1 MGREID
7 VNMLEQYTDDMRLYS
22 VYSALYRVVPD
33 FRDGFKSVQRKII
46 YAMYNDI
53 KGAKTVKSSS
63 IVGTVMDKYHPHGDT
78 SIYGSMKPM
87 TNWFENNI
95 PLIDKQGNF
104 GNFQGD
110 NPSAMRYTEAKLAK
124 FTIDAVI
131 GDLKESNQV
140 VDWEDNYSGTLKV
153 PEYLAP
159 NLPMLLINGSFGI
172 SVGFKVE
179 IPKHNINEVIDA
191 TIKLIDNPNAKVVL
205 IPDSPM
211 ECDIIDTDFASI
223 SETGFGNYKVRGR
236 IDIGEFQGKQALFIH
251 SLPDLVYLNT
261 VTEKIEELMEKNI
274 LTQIHNIYENSDG
287 DHKLECIIV
296 LKPGA
301 DPKFVKDTIFK
312 YTPME
317 RSCRVNL
324 EVVCERRIVHM
335 GYKEYLLRFIDFRKV
350 TKLRLYYNL
359 LQKTMTDYHQ
369 YDAYIRVMSSGEI
382 DTIINRIK
390 KSTGNDEELIND
402 MVKKFKI
409 TDLQAKTIINA
420 PLKYLSKH
428 NLARYIERAKNLE
441 QMRDL
446 YINKIRNEHELNE
459 EIKQELKEYK
469 LKYGKKRNTRVISQA
484 EASDIP
490 EGEFKVIITE
500 SNFVRKVGLND
511 PIKAVKGDNP
521 KLVIKIKNTDNVIL
535 FDAGGKCYSYPV
547 HKIPLSDKSNAGT
560 DIRFLNKKIT
570 ANVIAIYQEEAIKQI
585 ANSKQ
590 AMYIMVLTHNGF
602 IKKME
607 LDDFTSLTAS
617 GIFYTKLDAND
628 FVKNI
633 VVGGDALDVVVFSDK
648 KALRFSAK
656 DIPLVRRSARG
667 VRSIGSKTVEYVDGM
682 CLVAGKDVTDVIVV
696 TRNGYLNKF
705 SIAALPT
712 SQRAKAGSSVV
723 KLAKTDNIVNIH
735 IVNNNDIIKLVT
747 EKGVKEVNV
756 SEVPVGSSISAGTK
770 CIDGRDVVV
779 KSLLIR
785 NVD

>member
-1 MGREID
+1 
-7 VNMLEQYTDDMRLYS
+7 
-22 VYSALYRVVPD
+22 
-33 FRDGFKSVQRKII
+33 
-46 YAMYNDI
+46 
-53 KGAKTVKSSS
+53 
-63 IVGTVMDKYHPHGDT
+63 
-78 SIYGSMKPM
+78 
-87 TNWFENNI
+87 
-95 PLIDKQGNF
+95 
-104 GNFQGD
+104 
-110 NPSAMRYTEAKLAK
+110 
-124 FTIDAVI
+124 
-131 GDLKESNQV
+131 
-140 VDWEDNYSGTLKV
+140 
-153 PEYLAP
+153 
-159 NLPMLLINGSFGI
+159 MLLINGSFGI

-211 ECDIIDTDFASI
+211 ECDIIDTDFAAI
-223 SETGFGNYKVRGR
+223 SDSGFGNYKVRGR

-521 KLVIKIKNTDNVIL
+521 KLVIKINNTDNVIL

-585 ANSKQ
+585 ADSKQ

-617 GIFYTKLDAND
+617 GIFYTKLDPND

>member
-1 MGREID
+1 
-7 VNMLEQYTDDMRLYS
+7 
-22 VYSALYRVVPD
+22 
-33 FRDGFKSVQRKII
+33 
-46 YAMYNDI
+46 
-53 KGAKTVKSSS
+53 
-63 IVGTVMDKYHPHGDT
+63 
-78 SIYGSMKPM
+78 
-87 TNWFENNI
+87 
-95 PLIDKQGNF
+95 
-104 GNFQGD
+104 
-110 NPSAMRYTEAKLAK
+110 
-124 FTIDAVI
+124 
-131 GDLKESNQV
+131 
-140 VDWEDNYSGTLKV
+140 
-153 PEYLAP
+153 
-159 NLPMLLINGSFGI
+159 
-172 SVGFKVE
+172 
-179 IPKHNINEVIDA
+179 
-191 TIKLIDNPNAKVVL
+191 
-205 IPDSPM
+205 
-211 ECDIIDTDFASI
+211 
-223 SETGFGNYKVRGR
+223 
-236 IDIGEFQGKQALFIH
+236 
-251 SLPDLVYLNT
+251 
-261 VTEKIEELMEKNI
+261 
-274 LTQIHNIYENSDG
+274 
-287 DHKLECIIV
+287 
-296 LKPGA
+296 
-301 DPKFVKDTIFK
+301 
-312 YTPME
+312 
-317 RSCRVNL
+317 
-324 EVVCERRIVHM
+324 
-335 GYKEYLLRFIDFRKV
+335 
-350 TKLRLYYNL
+350 
-359 LQKTMTDYHQ
+359 MTDYHQ

-585 ANSKQ
+585 ADSKQ

-723 KLAKTDNIVNIH
+723 KLAKTDNIINIH

>member
-1 MGREID
+1 
-7 VNMLEQYTDDMRLYS
+7 
-22 VYSALYRVVPD
+22 
-33 FRDGFKSVQRKII
+33 
-46 YAMYNDI
+46 
-53 KGAKTVKSSS
+53 
-63 IVGTVMDKYHPHGDT
+63 
-78 SIYGSMKPM
+78 
-87 TNWFENNI
+87 
-95 PLIDKQGNF
+95 
-104 GNFQGD
+104 
-110 NPSAMRYTEAKLAK
+110 
-124 FTIDAVI
+124 
-131 GDLKESNQV
+131 
-140 VDWEDNYSGTLKV
+140 
-153 PEYLAP
+153 
-159 NLPMLLINGSFGI
+159 
-172 SVGFKVE
+172 
-179 IPKHNINEVIDA
+179 
-191 TIKLIDNPNAKVVL
+191 
-205 IPDSPM
+205 M
-211 ECDIIDTDFASI
+211 ECDIIDTDFAAI
-223 SETGFGNYKVRGR
+223 SNSGFGNYKVRGR

-402 MVKKFKI
+402 MVKKFNI

-585 ANSKQ
+585 ADSKQ

-602 IKKME
+602 IKKMD

>member
-1 MGREID
+1 M
-7 VNMLEQYTDDMRLYS
+7 
-22 VYSALYRVVPD
+22 
-33 FRDGFKSVQRKII
+33 
-46 YAMYNDI
+46 
-53 KGAKTVKSSS
+53 
-63 IVGTVMDKYHPHGDT
+63 
-78 SIYGSMKPM
+78 
-87 TNWFENNI
+87 
-95 PLIDKQGNF
+95 
-104 GNFQGD
+104 
-110 NPSAMRYTEAKLAK
+110 
-124 FTIDAVI
+124 
-131 GDLKESNQV
+131 
-140 VDWEDNYSGTLKV
+140 
-153 PEYLAP
+153 
-159 NLPMLLINGSFGI
+159 
-172 SVGFKVE
+172 
-179 IPKHNINEVIDA
+179 
-191 TIKLIDNPNAKVVL
+191 
-205 IPDSPM
+205 
-211 ECDIIDTDFASI
+211 
-223 SETGFGNYKVRGR
+223 
-236 IDIGEFQGKQALFIH
+236 FIH

-301 DPKFVKDTIFK
+301 DPKFVKDTLFK

-390 KSTGNDEELIND
+390 KSTSNDEELIND

-428 NLARYIERAKNLE
+428 NLAKYIERAKNLE

-585 ANSKQ
+585 ADSKQ

-617 GIFYTKLDAND
+617 GIFYTKL
-628 FVKNI
+628 
-633 VVGGDALDVVVFSDK
+633 
-648 KALRFSAK
+648 
-656 DIPLVRRSARG
+656 
-667 VRSIGSKTVEYVDGM
+667 EYSCRWRCFRCS
-682 CLVAGKDVTDVIVV
+682 CL
-696 TRNGYLNKF
+696 F
-705 SIAALPT
+705 
-712 SQRAKAGSSVV
+712 
-723 KLAKTDNIVNIH
+723 
-735 IVNNNDIIKLVT
+735 
-747 EKGVKEVNV
+747 
-756 SEVPVGSSISAGTK
+756 
-770 CIDGRDVVV
+770 
-779 KSLLIR
+779 
-785 NVD
+785 